1 MKKPQVSKSSA
12 GLRRPAPPLRVPGKK
27 RHRRQPFP
35 WFWTGCL
42 TMLLLAFLGPFALP
56 MLLRHRSDSR
66 SRAAVQMLQ
75 SLRQA
80 EERHR
85 AQAKSYAYLGDLQR
99 EGAIPFGDGG
109 VDKASGY
116 TFSILVGK
124 EQYTLTATP
133 PEPGMATFSMDE
145 KGKVTE

>member
-1 MKKPQVSKSSA
+1 MKKPQASKA
-12 GLRRPAPPLRVPGKK
+12 NGGRRRDVRPLHIPGRKHGK
-27 RHRRQPFP
+27 RPPFP

-80 EERHR
+80 EERHK

-124 EQYTLTATP
+124 GQYTLTATP
-133 PEPGMATFSMDE
+133 PEPGMATLSMDE